1 MTENEFMLADR
12 IAKIKSVNEQQ
23 DLEHNAYI
31 SFSGGKDSTVLSALI
46 DEALPG
52 NKIPRVYVDTKL
64 DYKMVREFALNKVSN
79 DERFVAV
86 THNKNIRESL
96 EKDGYP
102 FKSKVHS
109 HSVMY
114 RQRGLDTDYL
124 RFYFR
129 KVDSIPSG
137 AVRQC
142 PTKLAYQWDFNDFRI
157 SDKCCIN
164 MKEEPLKK
172 YQRENKKRIYISGMR
187 GAEGGRRAMN
197 SGCIQMKNGE
207 VTSFNPLFVVTDEFM
222 DWYISERKIELA
234 KVYYPPYN
242 FKRTGCKGCPFALGL
257 QDELDTLE
265 RLLPKERKQCEILW
279 KPVYEEYRRIGYRLR
294 NRGPFGIL

>member
-1 MTENEFMLADR
+1 MMTENEFMLSDR

-23 DLEHNAYI
+23 DIEHNAYI

-79 DERFVAV
+79 DERFVV
-86 THNKNIRESL
+86 ITHDKNIRESL

-102 FKSKVHS
+102 FKSKIHS
-109 HSVMY
+109 NSVMY
-114 RQRGLDTDYL
+114 RQRGIDTEYL

-129 KVDSIPSG
+129 KIDSVPSG

-142 PTKLAYQWDFNDFRI
+142 PIKLAYQWDFNDFKI
-157 SDKCCIN
+157 SAKCCIN

-172 YQRENKKRIYISGMR
+172 YQRENKNAYIYLVL
-187 GAEGGRRAMN
+187 E
-197 SGCIQMKNGE
+197 
-207 VTSFNPLFVVTDEFM
+207 
-222 DWYISERKIELA
+222 ELKA
-234 KVYYPPYN
+234 VDV
-242 FKRTGCKGCPFALGL
+242 R
-257 QDELDTLE
+257 
-265 RLLPKERKQCEILW
+265 
-279 KPVYEEYRRIGYRLR
+279 
-294 NRGPFGIL
+294 